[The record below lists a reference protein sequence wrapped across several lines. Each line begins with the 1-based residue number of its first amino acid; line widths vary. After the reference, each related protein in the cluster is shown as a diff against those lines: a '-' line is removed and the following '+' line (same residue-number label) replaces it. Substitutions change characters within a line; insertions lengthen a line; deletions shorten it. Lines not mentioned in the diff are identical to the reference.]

1 MEHVME
7 IKIIIIK
14 SNNGIFAIPKKL
26 MWIGKAQILHF
37 SNQAVCDALM
47 IDKSG
52 SVMSLLVWENHFT
65 KISSDKFLLELSF
78 FNSKGFTKVNKIEP
92 LEVERE
98 NPQNNNIICC
108 PTILNVKR

>member
-37 SNQAVCDALM
+37 CNQAVCDAFM

-52 SVMSLLVWENHFT
+52 SVMTLLVWENHFT
-65 KISSDKFLLELSF
+65 KIISDKFLLELRF
-78 FNSKGFTKVNKIEP
+78 FNGKGLLK
-92 LEVERE
+92 
-98 NPQNNNIICC
+98 
-108 PTILNVKR
+108 